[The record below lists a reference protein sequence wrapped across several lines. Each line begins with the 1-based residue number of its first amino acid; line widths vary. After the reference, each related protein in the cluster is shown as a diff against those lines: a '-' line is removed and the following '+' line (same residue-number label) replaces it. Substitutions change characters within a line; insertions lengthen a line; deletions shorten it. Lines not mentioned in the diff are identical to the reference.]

1 MNSRKCV
8 ELWYFECRGQIFLW
22 FQGCSSTFG
31 NNSTTAPL
39 EKHLLALNQATRNNS
54 HNLSV
59 VIFFLSKNAKHLLV
73 VAGDVGMA
81 REDVCCCH
89 YFLALSLQH
98 FNNLML
104 KS

>member
-1 MNSRKCV
+1 MLNSGILNVGVR
-8 ELWYFECRGQIFLW
+8 FFLW

-39 EKHLLALNQATRNNS
+39 EKHLLALDQATRNNS